1 MSAEAGFLA
10 YLGRRVLWALFLLVA
25 ASVLVYVIFWLVPA
39 NPAAIRPASPFST
52 PDAQAA
58 VRNYLHLGE
67 PVWKQYLGFVW
78 RILRHGSLGQSY
90 WSRGSVDS
98 IIATDAPVTASLVLG
113 SAVLWLSL
121 SLPLGVVAALRPRS
135 LVDRTS
141 TLVVLLGQS
150 AHPVWLGLMLS
161 YLIGYRL
168 GLTPIQGYCS
178 FFGHSGPGRCGGPV
192 PWATHLILPWL
203 TFTALFL
210 ALYVRLIRAT
220 VSSNLAEDYV
230 KTARAKGAPEGR
242 VVIRHVLRNSLGPV
256 VTIVGMDL
264 GLAMGGAL
272 FVENVFGLPGLGR
285 EIVHAYQ
292 FDDYPLIVGIVLFSA
307 VVIVLL
313 NLVVDILYGVL
324 DPRVRLA

>member
-1 MSAEAGFLA
+1 MAEGLLSYLA
-10 YLGRRVLWALFLLVA
+10 RRLLWALFLLFA
-25 ASVLVYVIFWLVPA
+25 ASVLVFVIFWLVPA
-39 NPAAIRPASPFST
+39 NPAAIRPASPFSS

-58 VRNYLHLGE
+58 VRSYLHLDE
-67 PVWKQYLGFVW
+67 PIWKQYGAFVW
-78 RILRHGSLGQSY
+78 RILRHGSLGESY

-98 IIATDAPVTASLVLG
+98 IIANDAPVTGSLIMG

-121 SLPLGVVAALRPRS
+121 ALPLGVLAAMRPRS
-135 LVDRTS
+135 LLDRTS

-161 YLIGYRL
+161 YLVGYRL

-178 FFGHSGPGRCGGPV
+178 FFGGSGPGQCGGAL
-192 PWATHLILPWL
+192 PWASHLILPWL
-203 TFTALFL
+203 TFMALFL

-230 KTARAKGAPEGR
+230 RTARSKGAPERR
-242 VVIRHVLRNSLGPV
+242 VIIRHVLRNSLGPV
-256 VTIVGMDL
+256 VTILGMDL
-264 GLAMGGAL
+264 GLALGGAL
-272 FVENVFGLPGLGR
+272 FVENVFGLPGLGY

-292 FDDYPLIVGIVLFSA
+292 LDDYPVIVGIVLFAA
-307 VVIVLL
+307 VIIVLL